1 MLDDAAVDLVRLRAE
16 LGERRPL
23 FLDPLLRPLVHQ
35 RAHLLFDLIQQPDGF
50 VEAQSGD
57 VHRVFRLPQVVQQR
71 FDTRGLDADPFGLD
85 ALADAQL
92 EVQIFGRLHR
102 LRPGREA
109 HGAHHGQDERHQ
121 AVAFGVFLLERLRP
135 ATRAR
140 LLDHLDRLLNALLVL
155 RSQRRRY
162 PELFRAHLRDATA
175 DRGVEIGMRG
185 VVQPVQ
191 TEFLYLDNLF
201 HDSAY
206 LI

>member
-1 MLDDAAVDLVRLRAE
+1 MRHAGLAHAFVDIAGELDDRCPIDGRLADEVRHLQVLDDAAVDLVRLRAE
-16 LGERRPL
+16 VGERRPL

-57 VHRVFRLPQVVQQR
+57 VHRMFRLSQVVQQR

-109 HGAHHGQDERHQ
+109 HGAHHG
-121 AVAFGVFLLERLRP
+121 
-135 ATRAR
+135 
-140 LLDHLDRLLNALLVL
+140 
-155 RSQRRRY
+155 
-162 PELFRAHLRDATA
+162 
-175 DRGVEIGMRG
+175 
-185 VVQPVQ
+185 
-191 TEFLYLDNLF
+191 
-201 HDSAY
+201 
-206 LI
+206 